1 MTRRFHIQATAL
13 LTALL
18 IVLFTAVAYADDA
31 ETAEKFAQWERLE
44 HERSSLVG
52 QLGDLEEEHQKSVE
66 AIEKLKAAYEAGDA
80 SRGDLEDEL
89 RDNHRT
95 VESLEQLQSDLRDV
109 DARQTRLRSRI
120 LDALDERRDDLEQQ
134 LREADADKRQDVLDE
149 LNDVQ
154 RQRSEF
160 ALPIPETDQRRVD
173 AAVAD
178 ARAVADGHPRE
189 MLAAADELEDTEQQ
203 LSDRLQALEQRIDQ
217 LERARAIQRQSRQF
231 GEFDRFFDESDR
243 SRTIAE
249 QQQAVGADPQQ
260 DQNDDSDLATIPRQP
275 PDEIRDNVN
284 EPAGGEEDESPPD
297 ENQGIEG
304 EFADDNDTEEDDYVG
319 SDPSSDPSDPG
330 GADGDEPGDDPF
342 DDSEE
347 TETVTI
353 ESDTDP
359 ATGDDTSYF
368 SDRALQEDIERLR
381 QERESLEQQAEE
393 LRRKSEQLREDA
405 EEAY

>member
-120 LDALDERRDDLEQQ
+120 LDALDERRDNLEQQ
-134 LREADADKRQDVLDE
+134 LREADADDRQEVLDE

-260 DQNDDSDLATIPRQP
+260 DQDDDSDLATIPRQP
-275 PDEIRDNVN
+275 PDEIRDNVE
-284 EPAGGEEDESPPD
+284 EPTGGQDDYAPQD
-297 ENQGIEG
+297 AN
-304 EFADDNDTEEDDYVG
+304 ADDNAMEDGTEGEEDDYVG

-342 DDSEE
+342 DDSED